1 MKNKMTTK
9 NTSDNL
15 SPKLL
20 SITKIAL
27 VILALSSLG
36 LFIYLFQPDW
46 FNFKFNFTKEVKTEI
61 PTTEI
66 ATTTE
71 TTCANCVRRYID
83 GVMVAP
89 EFEKSQL
96 YAVMI
101 DNFSTARPQSGLS
114 KASLVYEAPAEG
126 GITRYL
132 AFFSPDQAPNQIGP
146 IRSARAYFLN
156 WAKELGAIYVHVGGS
171 PEALELAK
179 NLGTNDLNEFY
190 KGSFFWRADNRTSP
204 HDVLTSGE
212 KLNSYQQ
219 LKSEKVLEFTPWQ
232 FKDAATSTNA
242 VGSQINIKYSDGY
255 NVYWQ
260 YDGSKSEYTR
270 YLDDSI
276 HSDASG
282 TNITAK
288 NIIVHLTSFLVTD
301 DKLRLEMS
309 GALSGKALLCQDGN
323 CNMGNWKKNSPSSRA
338 KYYYKNGEEFIFN
351 AGTTW
356 IEVTDDLQK
365 VSY

>member
-1 MKNKMTTK
+1 MKTK
-9 NTSDNL
+9 NTDNNL

-20 SITKIAL
+20 AITKISL
-27 VILALSSLG
+27 VIIILSSLG

-46 FNFKFNFTKEVKTEI
+46 FNFKINLNKEAKTE
-61 PTTEI
+61 TSVTEV

-71 TTCANCVRRYID
+71 TICANCVRRYID

-96 YAVMI
+96 YGVMI
-101 DNFSTARPQSGLS
+101 DNFSTARPQFGLS
-114 KASLVYEAPAEG
+114 AASLVYEAPAEG
-126 GITRYL
+126 GVTRYL
-132 AFFSPDQAPNQIGP
+132 AFFSPDSAPSEIGP
-146 IRSARAYFLN
+146 VRSARAYFLN

-179 NLGTNDLNEFY
+179 KLGTNDLNEFY
-190 KGSFFWRADNRTSP
+190 KGSFFWRTDNRTAP

-212 KLNSYQQ
+212 KLTSYQQ
-219 LKSEKVLEFTPWQ
+219 LKSEKVFEFTPWQ
-232 FKDAATSTNA
+232 FKDVATSSVAIN
-242 VGSQINIKYSDGY
+242 SQINIKYSDGY
-255 NVYWQ
+255 NVSWQ
-260 YDGSKSEYTR
+260 YDNNNGSYVR
-270 YLDDSI
+270 YLDGSI

-288 NIIVHLTSFLVTD
+288 NIIVYVTSFLVTD
-301 DKLRLEMS
+301 EKLRLEMS
-309 GALSGKALLCQDGN
+309 GALSGQAILCQDGK
-323 CNMGNWKKNSPSSRA
+323 CVLGNWKKNSTSMRA
-338 KYYYKNGEEFIFN
+338 KYYYKSGEEFVFN

-356 IEVTDDLQK
+356 IEVTDDLQM

>member
-1 MKNKMTTK
+1 MSTK
-9 NTSDNL
+9 NNSNNL

-27 VILALSSLG
+27 VILVLSSAG
-36 LFIYLFQPDW
+36 LFIYVFQPAW
-46 FNFKFNFTKEVKTEI
+46 FKIDLTKKAEVDSQVVEN
-61 PTTEI
+61 I

-71 TTCANCVRRYID
+71 EVCPNCVRRYID
-83 GVMVAP
+83 GVMAAP
-89 EFEKSQL
+89 EFEKAQL

-101 DNFSTARPQSGLS
+101 DNFETARPQSGLS

-132 AFFSPDQAPNQIGP
+132 AFFSPDEAPTEIGP
-146 IRSARAYFLN
+146 IRSARTYFLK

-190 KGSFFWRADNRTSP
+190 KSNFFWRSDTRTAP
-204 HDVLTSGE
+204 HNVLTSGE
-212 KLNSYQQ
+212 KLISYQQ
-219 LKSEKVLEFTPWQ
+219 LKSENVLSFSAWK
-232 FKDAATSTNA
+232 FKDIATSTTEISSK
-242 VGSQINIKYSDGY
+242 VNIKYSTGY
-255 NVYWQ
+255 DVYWQ
-260 YDGSKSEYTR
+260 YDGKTGDYFR
-270 YLDDSI
+270 YLDKI
-276 HSDASG
+276 AHQDANG
-282 TNITAK
+282 TAIAAK
-288 NIIVHLTSFLVTD
+288 NIIIHLTSFSVTD

-309 GALSGKALLCQDGN
+309 TALSGQALLCQDGS
-323 CNMGNWKKNSPSSRA
+323 CVLGNWKKNSTSSRA
-338 KYYYKNGEEFIFN
+338 KYYYKDGEEFVFN

-356 IEVTDDLQK
+356 IEVIDDLQK